1 MKTIERLLL
10 LIAFLAAIG
19 ACLNACGEGA
29 PPTCVKPVDSACEF
43 KNTDGQFY
51 RFERNAW
58 GFPAAIQCQC
68 AEWSQQ

>member
-29 PPTCVKPVDSACEF
+29 PPTCLKPTDPQACF
-43 KNTDGQFY
+43 IHKDGVFY
-51 RFERNAW
+51 RY
-58 GFPAAIQCQC
+58 AIDARGVPGALECEC
-68 AEWSQQ
+68 AEWSQP